1 MLNVRKNDLKNSPPK
16 CSFFEDFLNFSKQTR
31 QKIRRFAIFIHTLE
45 NTLKQTEK
53 KKREREIRSR
63 VVVSVVFMVV
73 VVE

>member
-1 MLNVRKNDLKNSPPK
+1 MTKNQPPK
-16 CSFFEDFLNFSKQTR
+16 VFFFWRFFEFFFNKQTR

-53 KKREREIRSR
+53 KKREREIRLR
-63 VVVSVVFMVV
+63 VVVSVVFMAV